1 MTDYGMSIELPTGIA
16 EARERVEAALAEQG
30 FGVLTEIDVA
40 ATLKNKIG
48 KDIAPQLI
56 LGACN
61 PVLADRALTAETSI
75 GLLLPCNVVLRS
87 TGEHRT
93 IVEALDPA
101 VMVTFTGNADLEPV
115 ATEARAKLTAALET
129 LSRGPPD
136 QDLERAGKSR
146 AAREGC
152 RDEQR
157 VTSRRRYQSRIAAS
171 APSAR
176 HVLGP
181 PIVVMV
187 FQTASCKRRWEM

>member
-1 MTDYGMSIELPTGIA
+1 MTDYGMSIELATDIV

-48 KDIAPQLI
+48 KDIAPQVI

-61 PVLADRALTAETSI
+61 PVLADRALTAESSI

-87 TGEHRT
+87 IGERRT

-101 VMVTFTGNADLEPV
+101 VMVTFTGNTDLEPV

-129 LSRGPPD
+129 LSRATD
-136 QDLERAGKSR
+136 
-146 AAREGC
+146 
-152 RDEQR
+152 
-157 VTSRRRYQSRIAAS
+157 
-171 APSAR
+171 
-176 HVLGP
+176 
-181 PIVVMV
+181 
-187 FQTASCKRRWEM
+187 